1 MREQAKT
8 ASWPNVLAGIWLI
21 ISPYIIGFAGT
32 SAATN
37 AIIVG
42 IIIGVLALISATSP
56 ESAMWTS
63 WINIILGV
71 WMIISPFILGF
82 VGGAVITNSII
93 LGIIV
98 IALSAWSSSTTAK
111 LGTA

>member
-1 MREQAKT
+1 MREQART
-8 ASWPNVLAGIWLI
+8 ASGLNVLAGIWLI
-21 ISPYIIGFAGT
+21 ISPYILGFAGT
-32 SAATN
+32 AAATN

-42 IIIGVLALISATSP
+42 IIVGVLALISASSP
-56 ESAMWTS
+56 ESATWLS

-82 VGGAVITNSII
+82 AGGAVVMNSII

-98 IALSAWSSSTTAK
+98 IALSAWSSGATAK